1 MDKLIEETYVKA
13 IEVLRNNSTEKGI
26 KAADVGYNQIWA
38 RDSFIT
44 FIGSNMIEDPVL
56 LKAAKNT
63 LLTLGRSKSK
73 LGQILINY
81 ELDLKEPR
89 SFHAGGADASLWYII
104 GLANLYDVTK
114 DKGLLGEALDHAMAA
129 YKWVRYQDTRNIL
142 LIDSQPAA
150 DWMDNTV
157 ERAEI
162 TLYNNVLMLAA
173 TKCINRLCDIS
184 GKHLEHNVKLEYDE
198 LKGQFDR
205 MFNPTDE
212 ARKSGYWPHIGDSEK
227 DIFTDPPKGKM
238 RFYPQ
243 FIAFN
248 RVDMHFDSFSN
259 FMAVVFGISDR
270 EKSRDIIEYS
280 NENNISKPYPVKTIH
295 PIYKKGDKYFD
306 YDYNKLKPARWRND
320 SYRYHNGGIWPF
332 VGGFYVLSL
341 KETNSDR
348 FKEELFNLA
357 RANSLVGKTF
367 YGEECTRGFNEWI
380 DGKTGELGGQDGQ
393 SWSAGMFIAAYMAY
407 KGKDPFAFLKN

>member
-1 MDKLIEETYVKA
+1 MDRLIEETYVKA
-13 IEVLRNNSTEKGI
+13 IEILRRNSTEKGI

-114 DKGLLGEALDHAMAA
+114 DKDLLGEALNHAMAA

-162 TLYNNVLMLAA
+162 TLYNNVLMGYQFPGFLR
-173 TKCINRLCDIS
+173 INKR
-184 GKHLEHNVKLEYDE
+184 
-198 LKGQFDR
+198 Q
-205 MFNPTDE
+205 
-212 ARKSGYWPHIGDSEK
+212 
-227 DIFTDPPKGKM
+227 
-238 RFYPQ
+238 
-243 FIAFN
+243 
-248 RVDMHFDSFSN
+248 
-259 FMAVVFGISDR
+259 
-270 EKSRDIIEYS
+270 
-280 NENNISKPYPVKTIH
+280 PV
-295 PIYKKGDKYFD
+295 
-306 YDYNKLKPARWRND
+306 
-320 SYRYHNGGIWPF
+320 
-332 VGGFYVLSL
+332 
-341 KETNSDR
+341 
-348 FKEELFNLA
+348 
-357 RANSLVGKTF
+357 
-367 YGEECTRGFNEWI
+367 
-380 DGKTGELGGQDGQ
+380 
-393 SWSAGMFIAAYMAY
+393 
-407 KGKDPFAFLKN
+407 

>member
-1 MDKLIEETYVKA
+1 MIQDK
-13 IEVLRNNSTEKGI
+13 
-26 KAADVGYNQIWA
+26 D
-38 RDSFIT
+38 
-44 FIGSNMIEDPVL
+44 
-56 LKAAKNT
+56 
-63 LLTLGRSKSK
+63 
-73 LGQILINY
+73 
-81 ELDLKEPR
+81 
-89 SFHAGGADASLWYII
+89 
-104 GLANLYDVTK
+104 
-114 DKGLLGEALDHAMAA
+114 LLGEALDHAMAA

-184 GKHLEHNVKLEYDE
+184 GKHLEPNVKLEYDE

-280 NENNISKPYPVKTIH
+280 TENNISKPYHGRP
-295 PIYKKGDKYFD
+295 
-306 YDYNKLKPARWRND
+306 
-320 SYRYHNGGIWPF
+320 
-332 VGGFYVLSL
+332 SL
-341 KETNSDR
+341 R
-348 FKEELFNLA
+348 L
-357 RANSLVGKTF
+357 
-367 YGEECTRGFNEWI
+367 
-380 DGKTGELGGQDGQ
+380 
-393 SWSAGMFIAAYMAY
+393 
-407 KGKDPFAFLKN
+407 